1 MIGNAF
7 RSPSRESCS
16 AWSLDRTFD
25 LPSLSA
31 VDWIGRNLYW
41 CDKGTD
47 SIEVS
52 KLDGQYRKVL
62 VSTDLREPR
71 AIVLDPY
78 RGYLY
83 WTDWGDKPY
92 IGKIGM
98 VR

>member
-1 MIGNAF
+1 M
-7 RSPSRESCS
+7 
-16 AWSLDRTFD
+16 
-25 LPSLSA
+25 
-31 VDWIGRNLYW
+31 DWIGRNLYW

-52 KLDGQYRKVL
+52 KLNGTFRKVL
-62 VSTDLREPR
+62 VNTDLREPR

-98 VR
+98 VRSGSRFSSV

>member
-1 MIGNAF
+1 MPKIF
-7 RSPSRESCS
+7 V
-16 AWSLDRTFD
+16 
-25 LPSLSA
+25 LSA

-52 KLDGQYRKVL
+52 MLDGKYRKVL
-62 VSTDLREPR
+62 VSSDLREPR

-98 VR
+98 VGEKANTLDSLEQRRITTLEH